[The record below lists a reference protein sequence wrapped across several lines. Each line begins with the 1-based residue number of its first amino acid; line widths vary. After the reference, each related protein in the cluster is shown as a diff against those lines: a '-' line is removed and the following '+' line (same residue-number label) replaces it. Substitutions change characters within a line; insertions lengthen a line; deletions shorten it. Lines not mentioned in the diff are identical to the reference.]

1 MKKKKEIVI
10 STVTLTTLM
19 LMASVSYSCSK
30 QSPVDDNKVA
40 VESQVDSP
48 EVISYNKEVEV
59 NVGESLSID
68 MLKIK
73 VDSKNEVKYDLPK
86 TKYAKLGDVTE
97 TVEITDKVTGMS
109 TEIKVKV
116 KVVDK
121 LAPKIKG
128 TNDIVVIEG
137 DAIDLMKGVSAKDN
151 LDGDITKSIS
161 VSEYDASLL
170 DKDQKITYSVKD
182 KAGNK
187 ATKTVTLHIKSN
199 PVEALDKVMYST
211 SSVNLRD
218 SSSSN
223 GAKVGSLGYAQE
235 VHVTGRDKNT
245 GWYRIDNNDT
255 QAWVS
260 DSYLSDTKPQVQTPQ
275 NNKSNTS
282 PSPSSNSS
290 AGTSKPSDCQ
300 ANCDCDCDCAT
311 DCQADCDC
319 YTNCVCGDCPCGD
332 CDCSVCSGELICSG
346 TACDCGD
353 CWVN

>member
-86 TKYAKLGDVTE
+86 TKYDKLGDVTE

-128 TNDIVVIEG
+128 TNDIVVTEG
-137 DAIDLMKGVSAKDN
+137 DAIDLMNGVSAKDN

-182 KAGNK
+182 KEGNK

-245 GWYRIDNNDT
+245 GWYRIDNNGT

-275 NNKSNTS
+275 NNKSNSSSSTS
-282 PSPSSNSS
+282 
-290 AGTSKPSDCQ
+290 TSKPSDCQ
-300 ANCDCDCDCAT
+300 ANCDCDCAT
-311 DCQADCDC
+311 DCQADCDNLSIVDC
-319 YTNCVCGDCPCGD
+319 NGDCPCGGD
-332 CDCSVCSGELICSG
+332 CDCSACGGEIFGNG
-346 TACDCGD
+346 TLCDCGD